1 MSKNNISHLAFIL
14 DGNKRWA
21 DKHKLSEVY
30 GYKKG
35 FDNITTLVD
44 YSLKINLSNLTLFT
58 LSSENFKRPSI
69 NIIYE
74 IIYSNF
80 SNLIDKIIKKNNIKI
95 NIFGIRDNLPKK
107 ISNIFDEAEKVTINN
122 NNSLNLNLAFNYGF
136 KIEIREVLK
145 KYKSQIETFDLN
157 NQDEIDNLFFLS
169 SLSDPDILIRTGGYQ
184 RLSNFIMYNLT
195 YTELYFTETLW
206 PDFTIDEL
214 NIILNKFSK
223 VHRKYGL

>member
-1 MSKNNISHLAFIL
+1 MAFIL

-35 FDNITTLVD
+35 FDNISTLVD

-58 LSSENFKRPSI
+58 LSSENIKRPSI

-145 KYKSQIETFDLN
+145 KYKSQIETFDIN

-214 NIILNKFSK
+214 KIILNKFSK
-223 VHRKYGL
+223 VNRKYGL

>member
-35 FDNITTLVD
+35 FDNISTLVD

-58 LSSENFKRPSI
+58 LSSENIKRPSI

-95 NIFGIRDNLPKK
+95 NIFGTRDNLPKK

-122 NNSLNLNLAFNYGF
+122 KKNLNLNLAFNYGF
-136 KIEIREVLK
+136 KIEMREVLK
-145 KYKSQIETFDLN
+145 KYKSQIETFDIN

-214 NIILNKFSK
+214 KTILNKFSK
-223 VHRKYGL
+223 VNRKYGL

>member
-35 FDNITTLVD
+35 FDNISTLVD

-95 NIFGIRDNLPKK
+95 NIFGTRDNLPKK

-122 NNSLNLNLAFNYGF
+122 KKNLNLNLAFNYGF
-136 KIEIREVLK
+136 KIEMREVLK
-145 KYKSQIETFDLN
+145 KYKSQIETFDIN

>member
-1 MSKNNISHLAFIL
+1 MAFIL

-35 FDNITTLVD
+35 FDNISTLVD

-58 LSSENFKRPSI
+58 LSSENIKRPSI

-122 NNSLNLNLAFNYGF
+122 KKNLNLNLAFNYGF
-136 KIEIREVLK
+136 KIEMREVLK
-145 KYKSQIETFDLN
+145 KYKSQIENTN
-157 NQDEIDNLFFLS
+157 E
-169 SLSDPDILIRTGGYQ
+169 LIQ
-184 RLSNFIMYNLT
+184 
-195 YTELYFTETLW
+195 E
-206 PDFTIDEL
+206 
-214 NIILNKFSK
+214 
-223 VHRKYGL
+223 

>member
-122 NNSLNLNLAFNYGF
+122 NNSLKLNLAFNYGF
-136 KIEIREVLK
+136 KIEIREVLI

-223 VHRKYGL
+223 VHIKYGL